1 MNEIIKYFILCINNL
16 LNNSISAEMEEVFLK
31 QCIFDAV
38 NKGWNVKKIGNNKY
52 KLKRKLV

>member
-1 MNEIIKYFILCINNL
+1 MNEIIQYFILCINNL
-16 LNNSISAEMEEVFLK
+16 LHNSISYDIENTFLK
-31 QCIFDAV
+31 QCIFDAI